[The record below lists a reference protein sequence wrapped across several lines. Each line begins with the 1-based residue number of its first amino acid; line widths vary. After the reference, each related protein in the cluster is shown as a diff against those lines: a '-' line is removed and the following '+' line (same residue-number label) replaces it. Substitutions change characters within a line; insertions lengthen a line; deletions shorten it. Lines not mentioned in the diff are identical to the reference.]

1 MSKFKSL
8 LLMFGTLI
16 LLSGCSNVEVFNA
29 KGPVASSQ
37 KFLIIY
43 SIIFMLVIVA
53 VVLTMFAIFIFKYSY
68 NKNSETGKMHHNSL
82 IETIWFVVPI
92 IIVIALSIPTVKTL
106 YDYEK
111 PPESKEDPV
120 VVYAVSAGYKWF
132 FAYPEQKVETVN
144 TLTIPKNRPVVFK
157 LQSMDTM
164 TSFWIP
170 QLGGQKYAM
179 TGMTMNWT
187 LQADQT
193 GTFRGRNSNF
203 NGEGFSRQTFKVHS
217 VDQSEFNSWVKD
229 AKSKKTL
236 SQDEFD
242 KQLLPSTPNKE
253 LTFSGTHMAF
263 VDPAADPEYIFYA
276 YKRYNYVQKDPN
288 FVAEKDLYKDVTDKP
303 QKPARKVQITNAN
316 YKRHG
321 MKPMILGN
329 NDPYDNEFKKEE
341 DHNSKEME
349 KISKSAK
356 DENASKFGS
365 KADNDHGG
373 GH

>member
-16 LLSGCSNVEVFNA
+16 LLSGCSNIEVFNA

-53 VVLTMFAIFIFKYSY
+53 VVLTMFAVFIFKYSY
-68 NKNSETGKMHHNSL
+68 NKNDESGKMHHNGL

-92 IIVIALSIPTVKTL
+92 LIVTALAIPTVKTL

-111 PPESKEDPV
+111 PPQKDKDPITI
-120 VVYAVSAGYKWF
+120 YAVSAGYKWF
-132 FAYPEQKVETVN
+132 FAYPDQKVETVN
-144 TLTIPKNRPVVFK
+144 TLTIPKDRPVTFK
-157 LQSMDTM
+157 LQAMDTM

-179 TGMTMNWT
+179 TGMTMDWT
-187 LQADQT
+187 LTADQL

-217 VDQSEFNSWVKD
+217 VSEKDFDSWVKE
-229 AKSKKTL
+229 AHSKKTL
-236 SQDEFD
+236 DQDTFD
-242 KQLLPSTPNKE
+242 KQLLPSTSNKE
-253 LTFSGTHMAF
+253 LTFNGTHMAF

-276 YKRYNYVQKDPN
+276 YKRFNFELKDPN
-288 FVAEKDLYKDVTDKP
+288 FTDEKDLYKDVTDKP
-303 QKPARKVQITNAN
+303 IKPARKVKVTNAN
-316 YKRHG
+316 YARHG

-329 NDPYDNEFKKEE
+329 DDPYEGKFKDEE
-341 DHNSKEME
+341 KHNHKEME

-356 DENASKFGS
+356 DENASKH
-365 KADNDHGG
+365 DDDHGG